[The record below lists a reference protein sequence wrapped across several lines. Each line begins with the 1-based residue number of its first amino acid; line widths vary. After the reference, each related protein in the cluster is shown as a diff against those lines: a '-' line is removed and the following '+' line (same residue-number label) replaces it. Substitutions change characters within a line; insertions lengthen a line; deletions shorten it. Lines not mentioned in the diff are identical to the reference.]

1 MARNMPIMQVTL
13 DPDAETPDVVEVDLD
28 TMLMDEAEECEKLT
42 GWTRQQWL
50 EALFEDRVRAVK
62 FFIYLG
68 RKRAGQAVDW
78 DTINVDMARTEW
90 KALDDPDAPAD
101 APAALGVGD
110 DETGVPTGP
119 EAEQAPPLLEVD
131 SPA

>member
-1 MARNMPIMQVTL
+1 VARNMPIMEVTM
-13 DPDAETPDVVEVDLD
+13 DPDTDPPVVVVLDLD
-28 TMLMDEAEECEKLT
+28 TMKMDEAEECEKLT

-62 FFIYLG
+62 FFIYLA
-68 RKRAGQAVDW
+68 RKRAGDPVEW
-78 DTINVDMARTEW
+78 DDIDFDLGRTEW

-110 DETGVPTGP
+110 DEAGVPTGP
-119 EAEQAPPLLEVD
+119 EAEQEPLLD
-131 SPA
+131 DPA